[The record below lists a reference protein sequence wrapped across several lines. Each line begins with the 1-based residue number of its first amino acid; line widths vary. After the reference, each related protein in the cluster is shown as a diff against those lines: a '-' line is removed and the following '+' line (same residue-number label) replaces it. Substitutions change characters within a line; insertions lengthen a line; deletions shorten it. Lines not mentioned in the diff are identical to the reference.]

1 MYPGFV
7 WVVDKAD
14 VAAKAIQPPFYPQL
28 KAFVLILKTLHPAPL
43 AILRGEG
50 QHSILL
56 FLCVFG
62 GGGIHERQGWDCKL
76 IEIEDGMMNVP
87 DFP

>member
-14 VAAKAIQPPFYPQL
+14 VAAKAIQPPFYPQV
-28 KAFVLILKTLHPAPL
+28 KAFVLILKTLQPVPL

-56 FLCVFG
+56 FFVCLEEVAFMKDKA
-62 GGGIHERQGWDCKL
+62 GIG
-76 IEIEDGMMNVP
+76 NVSREKIVW
-87 DFP
+87 